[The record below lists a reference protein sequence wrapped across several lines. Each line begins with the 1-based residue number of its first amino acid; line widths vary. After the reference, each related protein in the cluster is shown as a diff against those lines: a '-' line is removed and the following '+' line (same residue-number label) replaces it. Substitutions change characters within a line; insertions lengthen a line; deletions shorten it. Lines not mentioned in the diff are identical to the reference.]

1 MVCSTGGIAVGAV
14 RSYPLQHFAVFVLH
28 LVTSA
33 AYCVF
38 GFPFLLTVL
47 AIPSVPAI
55 LQCPI
60 LIVFCDLWI
69 LSALFVLYVASQ
81 CVATNVK
88 GHGWRKQWKYQWK
101 TVD

>member
-38 GFPFLLTVL
+38 GFPFLLTVF
-47 AIPSVPAI
+47 AISSVPAI
-55 LQCPI
+55 LQFPI
-60 LIVFCDLWI
+60 LIVFCDIWTI
-69 LSALFVLYVASQ
+69 SALFIIFSLSFE
-81 CVATNVK
+81 
-88 GHGWRKQWKYQWK
+88 QWKYQWK
-101 TVD
+101 RVG